1 MKIISAV
8 PSLTELLYHLG
19 LDEEVVGITQ
29 FCTDPESWYQEKT
42 RIGGPKKLN
51 LERIQSLQPDWILA
65 SKEENIKEQI
75 EYCATFAN
83 ILLTDVCNYEDALA
97 MIREVG
103 KTFNREQEALNIHNN
118 IQAAFSGLQKLKSQ
132 RVLYMIWKNP
142 LMSVGG
148 DSFIHDMLQRC
159 GWDNVLG
166 DKMRYPSFSETEMQE
181 LNPDIVF
188 LSSEPY
194 PFEDKHISYFQDL
207 LPKAKIILV
216 EGSYFTWY
224 GSRMMQAPAYFQS
237 IQAQINAD

>member
-1 MKIISAV
+1 M

-29 FCTDPESWYQEKT
+29 FCTDPISWHQHKT

-51 LERIQSLQPDWILA
+51 LERIQSLKPDWILA

-75 EYCATFAN
+75 EHCFTFAN

-97 MIREVG
+97 MILEVG
-103 KTFNREQEALNIHNN
+103 KTFNREQQALNIHNK
-118 IQAAFSGLQKLKSQ
+118 IQAAFSSLQKQKSQ

-159 GWDNVLG
+159 GWHNVLG
-166 DKMRYPSFSETEMQE
+166 EKMRYPSFSEIEMQD
-181 LNPDIVF
+181 LQPDIVF

-194 PFEDKHISYFQDL
+194 PFEAKHIAYFQDL

-216 EGSYFTWY
+216 DGSYFTWY

-237 IQAQINAD
+237 IQAQIHAD

>member
-29 FCTDPESWYQEKT
+29 FYTDPESWYQEKT

>member
-1 MKIISAV
+1 MKIISTV

-29 FCTDPESWYQEKT
+29 FCTDPASWHQHKT

-75 EYCATFAN
+75 EHCATFAK

-97 MIREVG
+97 MILEVG
-103 KTFNREQEALNIHNN
+103 KTFNRAQQALNIHNK
-118 IQAAFSGLQKLKSQ
+118 IQAAFSSLQQQKSQ

-159 GWDNVLG
+159 GWHNVLG
-166 DKMRYPSFSETEMQE
+166 EKMRYPSFSEIEMQD
-181 LNPDIVF
+181 LQPDVVF

-194 PFEDKHISYFQDL
+194 PFEAKHIAYFQDL
-207 LPKAKIILV
+207 LPEAKIVLV

-224 GSRMMQAPAYFQS
+224 GSRMMHAPAYFQS
-237 IQAQINAD
+237 IQAQISTD